1 MAAVIRAYREYW
13 DEMLAV
19 GLGVVLTDIAG
30 NTVRSWIE
38 PIMSGAGIDPRW
50 LDPIAEALIG
60 FGVLLVSEMFAPA
73 GWKVYAR
80 LAAFGATAVAV
91 ANAVAILTGLTPAP
105 APAVKRVVPRQVT
118 IRRVPAAPTVP
129 ARAPEIFGS

>member
-60 FGVLLVSEMFAPA
+60 FA
-73 GWKVYAR
+73 
-80 LAAFGATAVAV
+80 
-91 ANAVAILTGLTPAP
+91 
-105 APAVKRVVPRQVT
+105 
-118 IRRVPAAPTVP
+118 
-129 ARAPEIFGS
+129 